1 MTDTDK
7 LTMILEHAEEY
18 YDNSRQYK
26 FVTGGFVSYELFKA
40 PEGVG
45 LYIADIFVRK
55 HLRGSKVFQTL
66 IEFCLATE
74 YTHHVNVAY
83 ARTDKSNKYLDNLT
97 FMYQSIGFK
106 IYKEDDDSIYYKL
119 DV

>member
-18 YDNSRQYK
+18 YENTRQYK
-26 FVTGGFVSYELFKA
+26 FVTGGFVSYELFKTD
-40 PEGVG
+40 EGVG

-55 HLRGSKVFQTL
+55 HLRGSKVFSTL
-66 IEFCLATE
+66 IEFCLAME
-74 YTHHVNVAY
+74 HTHHVDVAY
-83 ARTDKSNKYLDNLT
+83 ARTEKSNKYIESLK
-97 FMYQSIGFK
+97 FMYESIGFVVHS
-106 IYKEDDDSIYYKL
+106 EDAEAVTYRL

>member
-18 YDNSRQYK
+18 YTNKRQYK
-26 FVTGGFVSYELFKA
+26 FVTGGFVSYELFEA
-40 PEGVG
+40 PEGIG

-55 HLRGSKVFQTL
+55 HLRGSKVFATL
-66 IEFCLATE
+66 IEFCLAME
-74 YTHHVNVAY
+74 HTHHVDVSY
-83 ARTDKSNKYLDNLT
+83 ATTELCNIHLENLQV
-97 FMYQSIGFK
+97 MYERIGFK
-106 IYKEDDDSIYYKL
+106 EYTRDDTMIYYKL

>member
-1 MTDTDK
+1 MTDTEK

-18 YDNSRQYK
+18 YENKRQYK
-26 FVTGGFVSYELFKA
+26 FVTGGFVSYELFEA

-66 IEFCLATE
+66 IEFCLAME
-74 YTHHVNVAY
+74 HTHHVDVAY
-83 ARTDKSNKYLDNLT
+83 ATTEKSNKYLEGIK
-97 FMYQSIGFK
+97 FMYESIGFK
-106 IYKEDDDSIYYKL
+106 EYKQDDNMLYYRL